1 MKAREL
7 EGVGGSWRGLKELL
21 LINRVG
27 DDITHAWL
35 HPVASEEPAIPGQS
49 RVSSKIPPSVC
60 HNFRHMPPKQ
70 LSPAAQ
76 EFPQRPQFCESLVKV
91 ALLTHLPM
99 HISEPGEQL
108 QKPPVQLSEK
118 EQ

>member
-1 MKAREL
+1 
-7 EGVGGSWRGLKELL
+7 
-21 LINRVG
+21 
-27 DDITHAWL
+27 
-35 HPVASEEPAIPGQS
+35 
-49 RVSSKIPPSVC
+49 
-60 HNFRHMPPKQ
+60 MPPKQ

-99 HISEPGEQL
+99 HISDPGEQL
-108 QKPPVQLSEK
+108 QKPPVQVSKK